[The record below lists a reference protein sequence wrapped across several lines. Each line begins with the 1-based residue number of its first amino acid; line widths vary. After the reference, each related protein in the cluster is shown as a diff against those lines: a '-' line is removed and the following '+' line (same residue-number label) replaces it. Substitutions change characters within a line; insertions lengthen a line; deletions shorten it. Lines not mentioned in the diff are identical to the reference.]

1 MAMRTHG
8 SITTTL
14 LLLVGL
20 HAQAQDDCKTKLMAV
35 VHHMQQQVLNAPEQ
49 ALKARLEITS
59 QAEGEAPAVKM
70 TTGLAVGLG
79 RTIVENEHFSSF
91 TDGDARVVVL
101 HDEAQVLVYPQPTAT
116 KTSAANWEQFND
128 TLIRV
133 SNVAQC
139 RTERTVKGNEM
150 TVELHV
156 PGSVKGAVQ
165 SIHYTV
171 DLDRQQ
177 VTDMSTRYRPHQQL
191 SSYRVKF
198 ISYQPGLL
206 DPRLKRPSVDLV
218 LKDGKLRPAYT
229 GHRLRDRR
237 DPTVVQAQND

>member
-1 MAMRTHG
+1 
-8 SITTTL
+8 
-14 LLLVGL
+14 
-20 HAQAQDDCKTKLMAV
+20 
-35 VHHMQQQVLNAPEQ
+35 
-49 ALKARLEITS
+49 
-59 QAEGEAPAVKM
+59 
-70 TTGLAVGLG
+70 
-79 RTIVENEHFSSF
+79 
-91 TDGDARVVVL
+91 
-101 HDEAQVLVYPQPTAT
+101 
-116 KTSAANWEQFND
+116 
-128 TLIRV
+128 V

>member
-116 KTSAANWEQFND
+116 KS
-128 TLIRV
+128 
-133 SNVAQC
+133 S
-139 RTERTVKGNEM
+139 
-150 TVELHV
+150 
-156 PGSVKGAVQ
+156 
-165 SIHYTV
+165 
-171 DLDRQQ
+171 
-177 VTDMSTRYRPHQQL
+177 STTP
-191 SSYRVKF
+191 
-198 ISYQPGLL
+198 
-206 DPRLKRPSVDLV
+206 
-218 LKDGKLRPAYT
+218 
-229 GHRLRDRR
+229 
-237 DPTVVQAQND
+237 